1 MGFVKDK
8 RTFLT
13 LMFMKR
19 TIQNMFDEH
28 LNLMVCMFAQ
38 FFLYVNIFIY
48 DSAITTWIEDE
59 AKKGFF
65 G

>member
-1 MGFVKDK
+1 
-8 RTFLT
+8 
-13 LMFMKR
+13 MKR